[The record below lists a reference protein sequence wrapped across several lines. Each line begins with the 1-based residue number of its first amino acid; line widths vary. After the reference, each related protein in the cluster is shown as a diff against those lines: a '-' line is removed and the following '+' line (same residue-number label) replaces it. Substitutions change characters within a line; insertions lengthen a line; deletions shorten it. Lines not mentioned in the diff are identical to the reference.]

1 MAKNDSILIDGII
14 AQRLADKKPSNDVGE
29 VFEYFSFEQILKQY
43 DLSDEE
49 LEAGWVDGRHD
60 GGIDG
65 FFIFVNGH
73 LVSETTTTWPRSN
86 AQVDVI
92 VISCKHHDTFKEQTL
107 NNMLPTVQEL
117 FDLSIDAT
125 KFKGKYSAEL
135 LKARSLMAR
144 AYEKLAITNPRIT
157 LSFVYCSRGNTDD
170 VGESVNARAEQI
182 RHLAANF
189 FSDAVATFTFMG
201 STELIERYR
210 RAKQFTLELPF
221 QDHLAG
227 PAGGYILVAKLIDY
241 YSFICD
247 DQGSLRRYLFD
258 SNVRDYLGENKV
270 NLDIGASLDD
280 ESGPDFLWLNNGVTI
295 LATNAVIRGGKNMM
309 MQDIQVV
316 NGLQTTE
323 SIYRHF
329 HSGSTRSSDRTVSIK
344 IIVSGEEQLRD
355 QIIRATNNQSAI
367 EQAALHATDKIQRDI
382 EQILERHDF
391 YYERRKNYYR
401 NIGKPQERFVTP
413 LYVAAGYVAIMMKQP
428 ARAARLK
435 SRFMRNQERYE
446 EVFSE
451 KSPIEMWPR
460 IVLLLKG
467 AEREMLGAR
476 HGWGERAL
484 RSWRGLIALLYA
496 SKVIGRFGFSAG
508 EFCKKIDLN
517 NIDYA
522 LMNECFRFLE
532 QRRVN
537 SPRQEPNAAFCWD
550 VCKEFGTLHS
560 LPGIEALKHDES
572 SWGFREARRNDTA
585 PLTDEFVDQVDTLM
599 PPQPW
604 PKNTHLD
611 VAAKLEV
618 PGYKVQRAI
627 TQLIESGRRK
637 KQVNGILY
645 DAVGSS
651 VTPSNTTYGS
661 KGLPSS
667 QQQDACDGSGALCSA
682 TNTPSDELVKIGG
695 NSVIN
700 GGPDIETIKN

>member
-29 VFEYFSFEQILKQY
+29 VFEYFCFEQILKQY

-49 LEAGWVDGRHD
+49 LEAGWVDGQYD

-73 LVSETTTTWPRSN
+73 LVSDTTAAWPRSN
-86 AQVDVI
+86 AQVDVV

-107 NNMLPTVQEL
+107 NNMLATIQEL
-117 FDLSIDAT
+117 FDLSIGAT
-125 KFKGKYSAEL
+125 NFKGKYSAEL
-135 LKARSLMAR
+135 LKSRSLLAR
-144 AYEKLAITNPRIT
+144 TYEKLAITNPKIT
-157 LSFVYCSRGNTDD
+157 LNFVYGSRGDTGNI
-170 VGESVNARAEQI
+170 GESVSARAEQM
-182 RHLAANF
+182 RHLAASF
-189 FSDAVATFTFMG
+189 FSDTVATFTFMG

-210 RAKQFTLELPF
+210 QVKQFTLELPF

-227 PAGGYILVAKLIDY
+227 PAGGYILIAKLIDY
-241 YSFICD
+241 YNFICD
-247 DQGSLRRYLFD
+247 AQGNLRRYLFD

-270 NLDIGASLDD
+270 NLDIAASLDD
-280 ESGPDFLWLNNGVTI
+280 ENGPDFLWLNNGVTI

-329 HSGSTRSSDRTVSIK
+329 RSGSSRSADRTVSIK

-367 EQAALHATDKIQRDI
+367 EQAALHATNKIQRDI

-401 NIGKPQERFVTP
+401 NIGKPPERFVTP
-413 LYVAAGYVAIMMKQP
+413 MYVAAGYVAIIMKQP

-446 EVFSE
+446 QVFSE
-451 KSPIEMWPR
+451 SAPIEMWPR
-460 IVLLLKG
+460 LVLLLKA

-476 HGWGERAL
+476 EGWGERAL
-484 RSWRGLIALLYA
+484 RSWRGLIVLLYV
-496 SKVIGRFGFSAG
+496 SKIIGRFSFSAS
-508 EFCKKIDLN
+508 EFCKKIDLDK
-517 NIDYA
+517 IDHG
-522 LMNECFRFLE
+522 LMDVCFRFVE
-532 QRRVN
+532 QRRL
-537 SPRQEPNAAFCWD
+537 SSLRQEPSAAFCKD
-550 VCKEFGTLHS
+550 VCKEFGALHS

-572 SWGFREARRNDTA
+572 SWAFREAQRNDTSR
-585 PLTDEFVDQVDTLM
+585 LSDEFVDQVDTLL
-599 PPQPW
+599 PTQPW
-604 PKNTHLD
+604 SKNIHVEL
-611 VAAKLEV
+611 AAKLEV
-618 PGYKVQRAI
+618 SGYRVQRAI
-627 TQLIESGRRK
+627 TQLVDSGRRK

-645 DAVGSS
+645 DAAGSPI
-651 VTPSNTTYGS
+651 TGETTAAS
-661 KGLPSS
+661 L
-667 QQQDACDGSGALCSA
+667 A
-682 TNTPSDELVKIGG
+682 SDH
-695 NSVIN
+695 
-700 GGPDIETIKN
+700 PDNEKKEK